1 MMVSLYQW
9 SQKKFG
15 SIRKE
20 LETLRSTLERLQN
33 NQDGGDEVEIK
44 STMTRMNEILYREE
58 MMWLQRSH
66 INWLKEGDRNTKFFH

>member
-1 MMVSLYQW
+1 MMVSQYQW
-9 SQKKFG
+9 SQEKFG

>member
-58 MMWLQRSH
+58 MMWLQRSR
-66 INWLKEGDRNTKFFH
+66 INWFKEGDRNTKFFH

>member
-1 MMVSLYQW
+1 MMVSQYQW
-9 SQKKFG
+9 SQEKFG

-58 MMWLQRSH
+58 MMWLQRSR
-66 INWLKEGDRNTKFFH
+66 INWFKEGDRNTKFFH